1 MCYNDQ
7 DGFQT
12 ERIEKMKD
20 DVKISEDSG
29 VLTARICC
37 EIDHHTARLV
47 REKIDRAFFEKRP
60 RLLVLDFSEV
70 GFMDSS
76 GIGLIIGR
84 TEKVGE
90 ANASVRVQGLSPTL
104 FRLLRIAGLERIK
117 NLTVVRKERI

>member
-1 MCYNDQ
+1 
-7 DGFQT
+7 
-12 ERIEKMKD
+12 MKD

-37 EIDHHTARLV
+37 ELDQHTAKLV
-47 REKIDRAFFEKRP
+47 REKIDRAFFEKMP

-84 TEKVGE
+84 AEKVGE
-90 ANASVRVQGLSPTL
+90 NGATVRVEGLSPTL
-104 FRLLRIAGLERIK
+104 SRLLRIAGLERVK